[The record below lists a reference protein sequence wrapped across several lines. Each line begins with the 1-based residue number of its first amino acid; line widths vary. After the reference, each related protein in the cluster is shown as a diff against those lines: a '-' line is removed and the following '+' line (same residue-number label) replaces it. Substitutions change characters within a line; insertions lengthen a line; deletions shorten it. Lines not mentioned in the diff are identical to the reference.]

1 MSQAHEMC
9 AATQLP
15 PAIAVTW
22 LNGFGSRLSLMPTVL
37 AFDWSWV
44 ISDAIQSVPVLYG
57 RGKLSA
63 CPCLT
68 PAPHSDGVLQVVTP
82 LGTTFQPW
90 LVSSCLDS
98 VGLDG
103 EAAAALAFAAQ

>member
-1 MSQAHEMC
+1 
-9 AATQLP
+9 
-15 PAIAVTW
+15 
-22 LNGFGSRLSLMPTVL
+22 MPTVL

-57 RGKLSA
+57 RVKLSA

-82 LGTTFQPW
+82 FGTTFQPW
-90 LVSSCLDS
+90 LVSSCLAS
-98 VGLDG
+98 VGLYGKGSPCLPFGDRYWVDG
-103 EAAAALAFAAQ
+103 